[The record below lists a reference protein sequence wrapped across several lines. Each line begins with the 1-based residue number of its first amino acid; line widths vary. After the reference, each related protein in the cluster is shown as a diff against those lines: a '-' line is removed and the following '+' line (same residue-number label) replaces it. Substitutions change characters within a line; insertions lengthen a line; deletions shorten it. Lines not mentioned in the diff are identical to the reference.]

1 MNKIFERKSIRLK
14 RYDYSCT
21 GYYFITVCVNN
32 RELILG
38 EIKNDCR
45 GTACRPPNYALNK
58 YGQIVYDEWINTG
71 KLRENVELDEFI
83 VMPNH
88 FHGIVVINESLGTE
102 MGTAR
107 RAPMGDGVI
116 CVCRGTACRAQN
128 YATKEKFGK
137 PVGGSL
143 STIMRSFKS
152 AVTKQIN
159 ESRNMPG
166 AQFWQ
171 RNYYEHVIRD
181 DKDLADIREYIVN
194 NPVKWQEDEYYVK

>member
-1 MNKIFERKSIRLK
+1 MQNNRRAIRLK
-14 RYDYSCT
+14 DYDYSRA
-21 GYYFITVCVNN
+21 GYYFVTVCVNN
-32 RELILG
+32 RELSLG

-45 GTACRPPNYALNK
+45 GTACCAPNK
-58 YGQIVYDEWINTG
+58 YGKIVYDEWINTG
-71 KLRENVELDEFI
+71 KFRKNVELDEFI

-88 FHGIVVINESLGTE
+88 FHGIVVINESG
-102 MGTAR
+102 MVSGTAR
-107 RAPMGDGVI
+107 RAPTQG
-116 CVCRGTACRAQN
+116 
-128 YATKEKFGK
+128 FGK
-137 PVGGSL
+137 PVAGSL

-181 DKDLADIREYIVN
+181 EDDLNRIREYIVN
-194 NPVKWQEDEYYVK
+194 NPAKWQEDEYYLDNYEGTARRAPTERN